1 MKKTVIITGIVVVVT
16 LIALIIFNKLTTKKD
31 DTANMFTEALSGR
44 FEIAITTTGELI
56 AENSVEIK
64 APEIMQGRDVRS
76 SNIKI
81 TDLIAEGTVVK
92 EGDYI
97 ATLDRTE
104 FDNSLKDAKERLV
117 TFQSNLEMAILD
129 TAVTMTNIRD
139 QIANQIHTVEEAE
152 ITLRNSKFEPPT
164 TIRQAEINLEKQK
177 RNLDQLRRSYVLR
190 KAQTQSTIRTQKMWV
205 SRIEKR
211 INDYEEV
218 LAGFVIK
225 SPSQGMVIYKRDRFG
240 TKRKVGSMINPID
253 RVIATIPD
261 LSAMISKAYV
271 SEVEVSKV
279 KQGQEVIITVDAFP
293 VKSYTGSVF
302 TIANIGEKLNNSDT
316 KVFEVQ
322 IKVNGTDP
330 ELRPS
335 MTTNNKIMIKT
346 IDNVTYIP
354 NECVHTGI
362 DSIPVVYTKNG
373 LKQVVVLGESNDKEI
388 VVEKG
393 VEPGTV
399 LYLTTPSDID
409 NFKLAGEEFINT
421 IKDRLKERKA
431 QNLRTAVSMI
441 K

>member
-399 LYLTTPSDID
+399 LYLTTPSDVD

>member
-1 MKKTVIITGIVVVVT
+1 MKRTVIITSIIVVVT
-16 LIALIIFNKLTTKKD
+16 LVALIIFNKLTTRSK
-31 DTANMFTEALSGR
+31 DTASLFTEAMSGR
-44 FEIAITTTGELI
+44 FEIAVTTTGELM
-56 AENSVEIK
+56 AENSVDIK

-81 TDLIAEGTVVK
+81 TDLITEGTVVK

-104 FDNSLKDAKERLV
+104 FDNSLKDSRERLV

-152 ITLRNSKFEPPT
+152 ITLRNSKYEPPT

-177 RNLDQLRRSYVLR
+177 RTLDQLRRSYTLR
-190 KAQTQSTIRTQKMWV
+190 KAQTASTIRTQKMWV

-225 SPSQGMVIYKRDRFG
+225 SPSQGMVIYKKDRFG
-240 TKRKVGSMINPID
+240 TKRKVGSMINPMD

-261 LSAMISKAYV
+261 LTSMISKAYV

-279 KQGQEVIITVDAFP
+279 KPGQPVTITVDAFP
-293 VKSYTGSVF
+293 AKSFTGRVF
-302 TIANIGEKLNNSDT
+302 TVGNIGEKLNNSDT

-322 IKVNGTDP
+322 IKVDGYDP

-335 MTTNNKIMIKT
+335 MTTNNKILIKML
-346 IDNVTYIP
+346 DNVTYIP
-354 NECVHTGI
+354 NDCVNTGI

-373 LKQVVVLGESNDKEI
+373 LKQVVVLGESNDKETVI
-388 VVEKG
+388 EEGLK
-393 VEPGTV
+393 PGTT
-399 LYLTTPSDID
+399 LYLQIPANVDD
-409 NFKLAGEEFINT
+409 FRLAGEEYIDI
-421 IKDRLKERKA
+421 IKDRLKEKRE
-431 QNLRTAVSMI
+431 QNLRTAASR
-441 K
+441 